1 MASTLFRGPVLVGK
15 KNEAGKTGF
24 NIEQKDSNY
33 TVVINNGDSGKT
45 LLSNTKDVV
54 FTLPSIAVGNVYT
67 FTLPSIA
74 VGNVYTFVNTG
85 ADGQNNLTINP
96 ATLDG
101 ILYLG
106 GLVDN
111 KDLINTLATS
121 KVGDYVTI
129 ASLNSIVFWTVVD
142 VQGVWAKES

>member
-15 KNEAGKTGF
+15 KNEAGVTGY

-54 FTLPSIAVGNVYT
+54 FTLPSIA
-67 FTLPSIA
+67 I
-74 VGNVYTFVNTG
+74 GNVYTFVNTG
-85 ADGQNNLTINP
+85 ADGQNNLTISP
-96 ATLDG
+96 VSIDG

-106 GLVDN
+106 SLTDN
-111 KDLINTLATS
+111 KDLINTQGTS

-129 ASLNSIVFWTVVD
+129 ASLNSTVFWTVVD
-142 VQGVWAKES
+142 AQGVWAKEA

>member
-33 TVVINNGDSGKT
+33 TVVISTDSGKT
-45 LLSNTKDVV
+45 FLSNTTDVV
-54 FTLPSIAVGNVYT
+54 FTLPSIA
-67 FTLPSIA
+67 I
-74 VGNVYTFVNTG
+74 GNVYTFVNTA
-85 ADGQNNLTINP
+85 ADGGNNLTISPNSS
-96 ATLDG
+96 DG

-106 GLVDN
+106 SLTDN
-111 KDLINTLATS
+111 KDVINTASTS

-129 ASLNSIVFWTVVD
+129 ASLNSTVFWTVVD

>member
-15 KNEAGKTGF
+15 KNEAGVTGY

-33 TVVINNGDSGKT
+33 TVVISNGDCGKT

-54 FTLPSIAVGNVYT
+54 FTLPSIAIGNV
-67 FTLPSIA
+67 F
-74 VGNVYTFVNTG
+74 TFVNTG
-85 ADGQNNLTINP
+85 ADGQNNLTISP
-96 ATLDG
+96 VSIDG

-106 GLVDN
+106 SLTDN
-111 KDLINTLATS
+111 KDLINTQATS

-129 ASLNSIVFWTVVD
+129 ASLNSVVFWTVVD
-142 VQGVWAKES
+142 SQGVWAKEA

>member
-15 KNEAGKTGF
+15 KNEAGVTGF

-33 TVVINNGDSGKT
+33 TVVISTDSGKT
-45 LLSNTKDVV
+45 FLSNTKDVV
-54 FTLPSIAVGNVYT
+54 FTLPAIAIGNV
-67 FTLPSIA
+67 
-74 VGNVYTFVNTG
+74 VTFVNTG
-85 ADGQNNLTINP
+85 ADGQNNLTISPNGS
-96 ATLDG
+96 DG

-106 GLVDN
+106 SLTDD
-111 KDLINTLATS
+111 KDLINTQGTS

-129 ASLNSIVFWTVVD
+129 ASLNSTAFWTVVD

>member
-15 KNEAGKTGF
+15 KNEAGVTGF

-33 TVVINNGDSGKT
+33 TVVISTDSGKT
-45 LLSNTKDVV
+45 FLSNTTDVV
-54 FTLPSIAVGNVYT
+54 FTLPSIA
-67 FTLPSIA
+67 I
-74 VGNVYTFVNTG
+74 GNVYTFVNTAG
-85 ADGQNNLTINP
+85 DGGNNLTISPNSS
-96 ATLDG
+96 DG

-106 GLVDN
+106 ALTDDSDV
-111 KDLINTLATS
+111 INTASTS

-129 ASLNSIVFWTVVD
+129 ASLNSTVFWTVVD

>member
-15 KNEAGKTGF
+15 KNEGGKTGF

-33 TVVINNGDSGKT
+33 TVVISTDSGKT
-45 LLSNTKDVV
+45 FLSNTTDVV
-54 FTLPSIAVGNVYT
+54 FTLPAIAVGNVFT
-67 FTLPSIA
+67 FI
-74 VGNVYTFVNTG
+74 NTA
-85 ADGQNNLTINP
+85 ADGGNNLTVSPNGS
-96 ATLDG
+96 DG

-106 GLVDN
+106 GLVDD
-111 KDLINTLATS
+111 KDVVNTASTS

-129 ASLNSIVFWTVVD
+129 ASLNSTVFWTVVD